1 MEKVTESL
9 VNVFMSVLAPVLI
22 LDHCSTEGEKL
33 WHIGTTPAMIVALSL
48 PLAYGIYHFIR
59 THKADAVN
67 IMGLIGTLL
76 TAFVTV
82 YAKMGESGAIQA
94 DTPWWYAAKEATIP
108 MLLAAAIV
116 LTAKGSGSLLRVFVY
131 TDGVFDIARIEKRVT
146 TRDLTAG
153 YQKVLFRASLWIAC
167 SLVVSSVANF
177 ALSLYFLLPVTKAAA
192 SEQAL
197 LYNYA
202 VSDMTWWGYL
212 IIGVPILIAFFAVIF
227 YLRKALHELTGLAQE
242 DIFLH

>member
-1 MEKVTESL
+1 
-9 VNVFMSVLAPVLI
+9 MSVLAPVLI
-22 LDHCSTEGEKL
+22 LDHCSSEGDKL
-33 WHIGTTPAMIVALSL
+33 WQVGTTPAMIVALSL
-48 PLAYGIYHFIR
+48 PLGYGIYHFIR

-82 YAKMGESGAIQA
+82 YANTGENGAIQA

-108 MLLAAAIV
+108 LLLASAIV

-131 TDGVFDIARIEKRVT
+131 TDGIFDIPRIEKKVEAQK
-146 TRDLTAG
+146 LTAG
-153 YQKVLFRASLWIAC
+153 YQQVLFRASLLTAS
-167 SLVVSSVANF
+167 SLVVSSLANF
-177 ALSLYFLLPVTKAAA
+177 GLSLYFLIPVTKAPAA
-192 SEQAL
+192 EQSL

-212 IIGVPILIAFFAVIF
+212 IIGVPILGTLIGVIV
-227 YLRKALHELTGLAQE
+227 YLRKALHKLTGLDQS